1 MLKIIIK
8 ILSSFVL
15 PLYFTDPILVVNENE
30 CIKDFT
36 VNEDAKT
43 VLYQEEQ
50 EQNQSMQYE
59 LIISEIQKEMDE
71 LKAIEDKMEWFIS
84 YKQLV
89 QKYENIIDPPLTIY
103 DYYTKE
109 EIYLIQ
115 RVVETECYDQ
125 EFISKVN
132 IACVIFNRVEDIN
145 GQFGNNVTEV
155 ITKENQFTYWR
166 KDITESTILAVEY
179 AASIE
184 DTTDGCIAFRSGEKP
199 DEWYGWEYAFID
211 DAGHH
216 FYREKEEY

>member
-155 ITKENQFTYWR
+155 ITKENQFAYWR

-179 AASIE
+179 AFQIE
-184 DTTDGCIAFRSGEKP
+184 DTTGGCIAFRSDEKP
-199 DEWYGWEYAFID
+199 DEWYGWEYAFTD
-211 DAGHH
+211 SVGHN
-216 FYREKEEY
+216 FYKEKENK